1 MRPRYLL
8 PPPPP
13 QGWRDPPQHVS
24 EERERVK
31 GSLKRQCR
39 RVLFRRFFFPRR
51 HPRSPPSS
59 HIWQRGRAGEEE
71 PLLSLPLS
79 SFSRRRSGKSSFF
92 SLPPPSFQSVSACG
106 GSKSEEAHRLVFQ
119 WHSFSPFLAWE
130 GGATEFLSQASYLGR
145 RRKFWFSLLPTE
157 ILVSVNI
164 QCVLARKGRRA
175 PICIFC
181 LCFYS
186 CTLILSAVL
195 FNITLWL
202 IGEVSKG
209 LARGVAFSYGQF
221 SFPTFTTLLHSFM
234 LFRECGV
241 PLCEG

>member
-1 MRPRYLL
+1 MHGYKNIICLDVARSEIYVSEWRQTLSASNSVEATPLSSGKCSGKEMRPRYLL

-130 GGATEFLSQASYLGR
+130 GGATEFLSRASYLGR

-175 PICIFC
+175 SIRIFC
-181 LCFYS
+181 LCF
-186 CTLILSAVL
+186 
-195 FNITLWL
+195 
-202 IGEVSKG
+202 
-209 LARGVAFSYGQF
+209 
-221 SFPTFTTLLHSFM
+221 
-234 LFRECGV
+234 
-241 PLCEG
+241 

>member
-1 MRPRYLL
+1 MHGYKNIICLDVARSEIYVSEWRQTLSASNSVEATPLSSGKCSGKEMRPRYLL

-92 SLPPPSFQSVSACG
+92 SLPPLHSSPCLPAEGVRARRPTDSSSNGIVSLLSWLG
-106 GSKSEEAHRLVFQ
+106 KEGLRNFSRELPISEEEGNSGSRY
-119 WHSFSPFLAWE
+119 FLPR
-130 GGATEFLSQASYLGR
+130 F
-145 RRKFWFSLLPTE
+145 
-157 ILVSVNI
+157 
-164 QCVLARKGRRA
+164 
-175 PICIFC
+175 
-181 LCFYS
+181 
-186 CTLILSAVL
+186 
-195 FNITLWL
+195 
-202 IGEVSKG
+202 
-209 LARGVAFSYGQF
+209 
-221 SFPTFTTLLHSFM
+221 
-234 LFRECGV
+234 
-241 PLCEG
+241 